1 MIQMATDLFWLNQ
14 LWKFSDKVAKKNKKE
29 KDSNDWGQLGFAGLI
44 LKALNNAGK
53 KQDRIKKKETI
64 KKEYW

>member
-1 MIQMATDLFWLNQ
+1 M
-14 LWKFSDKVAKKNKKE
+14 AKKNKKE

-53 KQDRIKKKETI
+53 NKIGLRKKRLL
-64 KKEYW
+64 KKNIGNN

>member
-1 MIQMATDLFWLNQ
+1 M
-14 LWKFSDKVAKKNKKE
+14 AKKNKKE

-64 KKEYW
+64 KNKIYNYNGQQK

>member
-1 MIQMATDLFWLNQ
+1 M
-14 LWKFSDKVAKKNKKE
+14 SKKNKKGN
-29 KDSNDWGQLGFAGLI
+29 DSAEWKNLGFAGLI

>member
-1 MIQMATDLFWLNQ
+1 
-14 LWKFSDKVAKKNKKE
+14 VAKKNKKE
-29 KDSNDWGQLGFAGLI
+29 KNSNDWGQLGFAGLI
-44 LKALNNAGK
+44 LKALSNAGK